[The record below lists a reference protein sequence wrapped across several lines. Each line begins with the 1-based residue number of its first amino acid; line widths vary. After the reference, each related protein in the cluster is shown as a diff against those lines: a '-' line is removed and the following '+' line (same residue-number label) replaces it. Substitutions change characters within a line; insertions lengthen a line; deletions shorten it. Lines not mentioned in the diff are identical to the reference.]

1 MTEFKYACSIG
12 NYCFSAALLNM
23 IKVRDRA
30 LPFDWLF
37 TTPKATT
44 EILKNDF
51 QNFLDP
57 KYYVDIHDVAPA
69 HGGRQ
74 AGHSLYHKNF
84 FNHKNPREKVDYDY
98 YVRCV
103 DRFREFIK
111 IEDKKLFICSYK
123 NLENKMDDSLM
134 SDIFELN
141 KVLSEITQNY
151 HLLCH
156 INYPNNKDI
165 KHEITEI
172 GNVTFFELYTK
183 GDNHGLGYGNDEDNQ
198 TFFEIFKQLF
208 KIKNDS

>member
-1 MTEFKYACSIG
+1 MTEFKYACSLG

-23 IKVRDRA
+23 IKARDRA

-156 INYPNNKDI
+156 INYPNSKDL
-165 KHEITEI
+165 KHEITEM

-183 GDNHGLGYGNDEDNQ
+183 QDNHGLGYGNDEDN
-198 TFFEIFKQLF
+198 EIFFKIFNELF
-208 KIKNDS
+208 KLKQ

>member
-1 MTEFKYACSIG
+1 MTEFKHACSIG

-23 IKVRDRA
+23 LNVRDRA
-30 LPFDWLF
+30 LPFDWVF
-37 TTPKATT
+37 TTPKFTT

-51 QNFLDP
+51 QDFLNP
-57 KYYVDIHDVAPA
+57 KYYVDIHDYVPE

-165 KHEITEI
+165 KYEITEM
-172 GNVTFFELYTK
+172 GNITFFELYTK
-183 GDNHGLGYGNDEDNQ
+183 QDNHGLGYGNDEDNQ
-198 TFFEIFKQLF
+198 IFFEKFNQLF

>member
-1 MTEFKYACSIG
+1 MTEFKYACSLG

-23 IKVRDRA
+23 IKARDRA

-74 AGHSLYHKNF
+74 EGHSLYHKNF

-156 INYPNNKDI
+156 INYPNNKDL
-165 KHEITEI
+165 KHEITEM

-183 GDNHGLGYGNDEDNQ
+183 QDNHGLGYGNDEDN
-198 TFFEIFKQLF
+198 EIFFKIFNELF
-208 KIKNDS
+208 KLKQ

>member
-1 MTEFKYACSIG
+1 MTEFKYACSLG

-23 IKVRDRA
+23 IKARDRA

-103 DRFREFIK
+103 DRFREFIQ

-156 INYPNNKDI
+156 INYPNNKDL
-165 KHEITEI
+165 KHEITEM

-183 GDNHGLGYGNDEDNQ
+183 QDNHGLGYGNDEDN
-198 TFFEIFKQLF
+198 EIFFKIFNELF
-208 KIKNDS
+208 KLKQ

>member
-1 MTEFKYACSIG
+1 MTQFKHACSIG

-37 TTPKATT
+37 TTPKFTT

-51 QNFLDP
+51 QDFLNP
-57 KYYVDIHDVAPA
+57 NYYVDIHDYVPD
-69 HGGRQ
+69 HEGRQ

-123 NLENKMDDSLM
+123 NLDNKMDDSLM

-141 KVLSEITQNY
+141 KVLSEITQNH

-156 INYPNNKDI
+156 INYPNNKDL

-183 GDNHGLGYGNDEDNQ
+183 GDNHGLGYGYYEDNEY
-198 TFFEIFKQLF
+198 FFEIFNQLF
-208 KIKNDS
+208 KINNDS

>member
-1 MTEFKYACSIG
+1 MIEFKYACSLG

-37 TTPKATT
+37 TTPKFTS
-44 EILKNDF
+44 EVLKNDF
-51 QNFLDP
+51 QDFLDP
-57 KYYVDIHDVAPA
+57 KYYTDISLNEPA
-69 HGGRQ
+69 NERQ
-74 AGHSLYHKNF
+74 AGHTLYHENF
-84 FNHKNPREKVDYDY
+84 FNHKDPRQKLDYDY

-123 NLENKMDDSLM
+123 NLGNKMDDSLM

-156 INYPNNKDI
+156 INYPNNKYL
-165 KHEITEI
+165 KHEITEMDNI
-172 GNVTFFELYTK
+172 TFFELYTK
-183 GDNHGLGYGNDEDNQ
+183 QDNHGLGYGYDEDNDY
-198 TFFEIFKQLF
+198 FFEKFNNLF
-208 KIKNDS
+208 KHKK